1 MKKTVCDFCGKPA
14 DDTVYT
20 LPMPEVIEARNNSG
34 VVVAQFMGEIKPKNV
49 NLCAVHL
56 RSLVLWENDV
66 ADAVEKER
74 RLKNDLLC
82 DI

>member
-1 MKKTVCDFCGKPA
+1 MKKTVCDFCGRPA
-14 DDTVYT
+14 DETVYT
-20 LPMPEVIEARNNSG
+20 LPMPEVIEAKNNG
-34 VVVAQFMGEIKPKNV
+34 GMVVAQFTEIKPKNV
-49 NLCAVHL
+49 NLCAAHL